1 MNIEYTGRQFTVTD
15 KLRQQAAAAFDQ
27 IGKMVGDSV
36 SAHLVLAVDKYRNI
50 AEVTMATR
58 TQEYVARAEADQMEA
73 ALHDALAK
81 LEQQVVRYKAKRVT
95 VKRHPHLDG
104 ADAELTDAAD
114 KPVASWDSGTV
125 TR

>member
-1 MNIEYTGRQFTVTD
+1 MKIEYTGRQFTVTD
-15 KLRQQAAAAFDQ
+15 KLRQQAAAAFEQ
-27 IGKMVGDSV
+27 IAKMVSESA
-36 SAHLVLAVDKYRNI
+36 SAHVVLSVDKYRQI

-58 TQEYVARAEADQMEA
+58 TQEYVARCEADQMET

-81 LEQQVVRYKAKRVT
+81 IEQQVIRYKAKRVT

-104 ADAELTDAAD
+104 ADAELTDASE
-114 KPVASWDSGTV
+114 KPVESFDSGGV

>member
-1 MNIEYTGRQFTVTD
+1 MKIEYTGRQFTVTD
-15 KLRQQAAAAFDQ
+15 KLRQQAATAFEQ
-27 IGKMVGDSV
+27 IAKMVSE
-36 SAHLVLAVDKYRNI
+36 SATAHVILSVDKYRQV

-58 TQEYVARAEADQMEA
+58 TQEYVARCESDQMET

-81 LEQQVVRYKAKRVT
+81 VEQQVIRYKAKRVT

-104 ADAELTDAAD
+104 ADEVLTDAAE
-114 KPVASWDSGTV
+114 KPVESWDSGGV

>member
-15 KLRQQAAAAFDQ
+15 KLRQQAAAAFEQ
-27 IGKMVGDSV
+27 IGKMVSDSV
-36 SAHLVLAVDKYRNI
+36 SAHVVLAVDKYRNI

-58 TQEYVARAEADQMEA
+58 TQEYVARCESAQMET

-81 LEQQVVRYKAKRVT
+81 IEQQVIRYKAKRVT

-104 ADAELTDAAD
+104 SDAVLTDAAE
-114 KPVASWDSGTV
+114 KPVESWDSGTA